1 MIKAAIYCRVSTALQ
16 EQEKTIESQKAELEE
31 ICRKQGVQIVKE
43 YIDNG
48 WSGETLDRPDLDQLR
63 TDASKGIFERVYFHS
78 NDRLSRDLTNQGI
91 VVEDL
96 ENKGIE
102 IFFHDKIITD
112 TPEGKFLFEILGAA
126 AEFEKAKILER
137 TKRGKLY
144 KAKQGIPVGGIS
156 PYGYNYIKKT
166 KEKKSYYRINE
177 AEAKI
182 VNLIVDLYL
191 QLGSVRAVA
200 KELTKRNIKPRKG
213 LQWRTSTLH
222 RILRGESYIGTTYYN
237 KSYGVEINNGK
248 KYRKRIK
255 NGRKLRKKEEW
266 ISITVPP
273 IITKEKFYAVQSLL
287 VSNHRSFDNRK
298 HSYLLGGLI
307 KCGNCGS
314 TYSGELNHGHSYYRC
329 NNRHATFPLPKK
341 CNGRMVATSKLDT
354 VVWDTISEAIKNP
367 KILISYIFHTVEEIQ
382 KNESKE
388 TLAKQKQDLIANI
401 EGLKSKKSRIL
412 ELYADGTITDK
423 SQTAEQIETYNKQM
437 EELGHQIKDI
447 DTKLDQNID
456 RPLQRQDIE
465 YFCQLAATRL
475 ESLSLEERHFILT
488 RLIEKIIFYSLEGR
502 AKIIGRIPLPEGK
515 KVTLD
520 EILNDQYGTMST
532 SSKRYV
538 RQKRQLSM
546 PFSLF
551 PDF

>member
-48 WSGETLDRPDLDQLR
+48 WSGGTLDRPALDQLR

-91 VVEDL
+91 IVEEL
-96 ENKGIE
+96 ERKGIE
-102 IFFHDKIITD
+102 VFFYDKPIAD
-112 TPEGKFLFEILGAA
+112 TPEGKFLFQVLGAA

-137 TKRGKLY
+137 TRRGKLY
-144 KAKQGIPVGGIS
+144 KVKSGILVGGIS
-156 PYGYNYIKKT
+156 PYGYSYIKKT
-166 KEKKSYYRINE
+166 KERDGYYKVNE
-177 AEAKI
+177 EEAKI

-200 KELTKRNIKPRKG
+200 KELTKRNIKPREG

-222 RILRGESYIGTTYYN
+222 RILRNESYIGTTYYN
-237 KSYGVEINNGK
+237 KTYGIERDNGQ

-273 IITKEKFYAVQSLL
+273 IIPKEKFYAVQSLL
-287 VSNHRSFDNRK
+287 ANNHRSFDNRK
-298 HSYLLGGLI
+298 HSYLLSGLI

-314 TYSGELNHGHSYYRC
+314 TYSGEINHGHSYYRC
-329 NNRHATFPLPKK
+329 NNRHATFPLSNK
-341 CNGRMVATSKLDT
+341 CNAKMISTSKLDT
-354 VVWDTISEAIKNP
+354 VVWNTISEAIKNP
-367 KILISYIFHTVEEIQ
+367 KILINYIFHAVEEIQ
-382 KNESKE
+382 KNENKE
-388 TLAKQKQDLIANI
+388 TLAKQKQELITNI
-401 EGLKSKKSRIL
+401 ESLKSKKSRIL

-423 SQTAEQIETYNKQM
+423 SQIAEQIEIYNKQT
-437 EELGHQIKDI
+437 EELERQIKDI

-456 RPLQRQDIE
+456 RPLQKQDIE
-465 YFCQLAATRL
+465 YFCQLAAARL
-475 ESLSLEERHFILT
+475 ENLSFEERRFILT

-502 AKIIGRIPLPEGK
+502 VKIIGRIPLLEGK

-520 EILNDQYGTMST
+520 EILNEQYGTMSM
-532 SSKRYV
+532 SSRHYGHRKQR
-538 RQKRQLSM
+538 
-546 PFSLF
+546 
-551 PDF
+551 